1 MKKIQI
7 INKSIGNYPDQ
18 NKDGMRLILFGNMQI
33 NNWTAAWNEF
43 VERSKFFLKQLEK
56 DPELINSYDN
66 IIQE

>member
-33 NNWTAAWNEF
+33 NN
-43 VERSKFFLKQLEK
+43 
-56 DPELINSYDN
+56 
-66 IIQE
+66 